1 MLFRSFGLRFK
12 PVEVSFLVNYKE
24 RNGLTYLS
32 YIRNGV
38 RFKCDWKRKLFSTN
52 YTILSEMVV
61 TDGKES
67 GINTIPYKMAFRSSQ
82 SLSDKVSNFA
92 DEGFWGSYNIIEPTE
107 SLEHAVNKL
116 KKQHR

>member
-1 MLFRSFGLRFK
+1 MRLETQIVLNQLHHPFGDG
-12 PVEVSFLVNYKE
+12 
-24 RNGLTYLS
+24 RNGWQ
-32 YIRNGV
+32 G
-38 RFKCDWKRKLFSTN
+38 KRHKHYSLQ
-52 YTILSEMVV
+52 E
-61 TDGKES
+61 
-67 GINTIPYKMAFRSSQ
+67 

>member
-1 MLFRSFGLRFK
+1 MYYIFTLDFSFF
-12 PVEVSFLVNYKE
+12 FLY
-24 RNGLTYLS
+24 
-32 YIRNGV
+32 
-38 RFKCDWKRKLFSTN
+38 
-52 YTILSEMVV
+52 ILSEMVV

-67 GINTIPYKMAFRSSQ
+67 GINTIPYKMAFRSNQ